1 MNGFKVKYNISIN
14 GSYYFYGD
22 NNNDLFIQEQIAEE
36 VGIPLEY
43 INNIEYTLEPIIDEN

>member
-14 GSYYFYGD
+14 GSYCFWENDY
-22 NNNDLFIQEQIAEE
+22 NDLFIQEQIAEE

-43 INNIEYTLEPIIDEN
+43 INNIEYTLEPIIDED

>member
-43 INNIEYTLEPIIDEN
+43 INNIKYTLEPIIDED

>member
-14 GSYYFYGD
+14 GYYCFWGD
-22 NNNDLFIQEQIAEE
+22 NDNDLFIQEQIAEN

-43 INNIEYTLEPIIDEN
+43 IDNIEYTLEPIIDED

>member
-14 GSYYFYGD
+14 GSYCFWGNDY
-22 NNNDLFIQEQIAEE
+22 NDLFIQEQIAEE

-43 INNIEYTLEPIIDEN
+43 INNIEYTLEPIIDED

>member
-14 GSYYFYGD
+14 GSYYFYRD

>member
-14 GSYYFYGD
+14 GSYYFWGNDY
-22 NNNDLFIQEQIAEE
+22 NDLFIQEQIAEE

-43 INNIEYTLEPIIDEN
+43 IDNIEYILEPITDED